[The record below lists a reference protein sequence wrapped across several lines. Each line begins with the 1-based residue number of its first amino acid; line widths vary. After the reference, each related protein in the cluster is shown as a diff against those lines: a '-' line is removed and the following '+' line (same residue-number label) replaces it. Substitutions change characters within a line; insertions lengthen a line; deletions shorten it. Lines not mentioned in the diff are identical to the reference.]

1 MIWVPVA
8 VGLLLLLFGRRLYWL
23 FVGAIGFAVGMN
35 VASRALERESE
46 TTRLALALVVGL
58 VGVILALFL
67 QRVAIALAGF
77 LAGAWLGAGLW
88 NALSGSP
95 SSLPWLAALAGGI
108 LGAVLSATLFDWV
121 LIVISSLAGATL
133 VAQYLPV
140 ARDAQGVVIAVLALV
155 GIVVQASARRHR
167 ATPPLERS

>member
-1 MIWVPVA
+1 VIWVPVA
-8 VGLLLLLFGRRLYWL
+8 VGALLLLFGRRLYWL
-23 FVGAIGFAVGMN
+23 FVGAIGFAVGMS

-46 TTRLALALVVGL
+46 TTRLVLAIVVGL

-77 LAGAWLGAGLW
+77 LAGAWLAASLW
-88 NALSGSP
+88 NALADHP

-108 LGAVLSATLFDWV
+108 LGALLSATLFDWV
-121 LIVISSLAGATL
+121 LIVISSLAGAAL
-133 VAQYLPV
+133 VAEYLPV

-155 GIVVQASARRHR
+155 GIVVQGSARGTR
-167 ATPPLERS
+167 ATPAPERS